1 VCFTFRSVKKYK
13 KNNKKDDD
21 FDKNIKPLK
30 KTIVKK
36 KEAKELNKIL
46 KAKVKTLQLKENTSK
61 DLFDKDL
68 WTSYRGMHNIII

>member
-1 VCFTFRSVKKYK
+1 MFRSVKKYK

-36 KEAKELNKIL
+36 KEAKELNKML
-46 KAKVKTLQLKENTSK
+46 KAKVKTLQLKENSNK

-68 WTSYRGMHNIII
+68 WTSYRGMFII